1 MNIKKVADLGQGY
14 EQLSAEEKS
23 HLGSQVE
30 LALAKINEEPKTT
43 AWKLRSKI
51 GDRVKWYQDV
61 DEIS

>member
-1 MNIKKVADLGQGY
+1 
-14 EQLSAEEKS
+14 
-23 HLGSQVE
+23 VE
-30 LALAKINEEPKTT
+30 LALAKINDVPKTT